1 MTKEEVTKQLGSLRY
16 TLSPCVIYLASVLVV
31 LRTGSYRKRRH
42 HTNIYVTVP
51 CGERRLLLTYFKYIT
66 TFKALHCLTSLKVG
80 ARYIDKCMYEVGVS
94 LILNG
99 STAIH
104 CFKHGN
110 MIKIQGG
117 ITFRFLH
124 RTVTCTH

>member
-1 MTKEEVTKQLGSLRY
+1 MIFVFEVVLFSFPVVLGVCDQRGGYEAAGISQVY
-16 TLSPCVIYLASVLVV
+16 SLSPCVIYLASVLVV

-42 HTNIYVTVP
+42 HTNIYVPVP

-80 ARYIDKCMYEVGVS
+80 ARYIDKCMYEVRVS

-99 STAIH
+99 STAI
-104 CFKHGN
+104 
-110 MIKIQGG
+110 
-117 ITFRFLH
+117 TLL
-124 RTVTCTH
+124 